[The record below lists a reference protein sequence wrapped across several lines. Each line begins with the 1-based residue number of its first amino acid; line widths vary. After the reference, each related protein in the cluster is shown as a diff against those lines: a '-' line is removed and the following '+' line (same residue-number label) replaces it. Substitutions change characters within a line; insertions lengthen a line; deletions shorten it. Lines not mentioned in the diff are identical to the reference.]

1 MNKIAQY
8 LNEHLLGDVSS
19 LMAVRKHYSTD
30 RSILSLTPDTVVFP
44 RNTNDIR
51 KVARFTWQLAEKGH
65 VIGLTS
71 RGFGTTA
78 TGAAIGKGVTLALSQ
93 HLSRII
99 QIVPKDKLVQ
109 VQPGISITSLQ
120 ETLKWHGLTI
130 PSPNLHGSL
139 GGSIANES
147 LGDGGS
153 LSRYIERLEVVLANG
168 DVIETGRFNKREVS
182 KKQGQQTLEGE
193 IYRKIAGLIEDN
205 QDLIQRMTADE
216 AISTIGYSG
225 ISQVRAKDG
234 SFDLTPL
241 FIGSQGT
248 LGIISEVVLR
258 TEFYGEGRTDAII
271 TCGSRQEARDIAE
284 HIVKLAPSVLRVLDG
299 ALYKSHAKH
308 GSKSPLLGDV
318 TQLGAVVYV
327 RFNDFSDRAR
337 QHKVKKLKKLV
348 RNQPVGV
355 LTSYEHP
362 IEEFELILDVAE
374 SISLDETHG
383 TSLPIMDGAYV
394 PVLRREEFED
404 NVAALARKHHVTLP
418 LILNV
423 LTGTYDVYSA
433 LSLETV
439 SDKQRIFKIMN
450 DYAQLVDAHD
460 GAYTSD
466 GAEGRLK
473 ANAAWS
479 TLDDD
484 EADLYEG
491 IREAFD
497 PLGTLNP
504 GVKQKNDLRDLISAL
519 RSTYDTTARLN

>member
-1 MNKIAQY
+1 M
-8 LNEHLLGDVSS
+8 
-19 LMAVRKHYSTD
+19 
-30 RSILSLTPDTVVFP
+30 
-44 RNTNDIR
+44 
-51 KVARFTWQLAEKGH
+51 
-65 VIGLTS
+65 
-71 RGFGTTA
+71 
-78 TGAAIGKGVTLALSQ
+78 
-93 HLSRII
+93 
-99 QIVPKDKLVQ
+99 
-109 VQPGISITSLQ
+109 
-120 ETLKWHGLTI
+120 
-130 PSPNLHGSL
+130 
-139 GGSIANES
+139 
-147 LGDGGS
+147 
-153 LSRYIERLEVVLANG
+153 
-168 DVIETGRFNKREVS
+168 
-182 KKQGQQTLEGE
+182 
-193 IYRKIAGLIEDN
+193 
-205 QDLIQRMTADE
+205 
-216 AISTIGYSG
+216 
-225 ISQVRAKDG
+225 
-234 SFDLTPL
+234 
-241 FIGSQGT
+241 
-248 LGIISEVVLR
+248 
-258 TEFYGEGRTDAII
+258 
-271 TCGSRQEARDIAE
+271 
-284 HIVKLAPSVLRVLDG
+284 
-299 ALYKSHAKH
+299 
-308 GSKSPLLGDV
+308 
-318 TQLGAVVYV
+318 
-327 RFNDFSDRAR
+327 
-337 QHKVKKLKKLV
+337 KKLKKLV